1 MASFK
6 NEWAWGLSPKF
17 VLWEISAELVWC
29 FYGTSGY
36 SQGQRL
42 DILRKGGAG
51 DKAEI
56 LSTSQ
61 QDPARVDATDS
72 SFICAD
78 PESCARQEFLYWDN
92 PLKGERVRSCVCG
105 LQFMVMQPCCFWPWM
120 RLNSAVASGKA
131 DLFTLWWLAS
141 RVTRDKSTPPVPS
154 NFLLTG
160 SLAGV

>member
-6 NEWAWGLSPKF
+6 NQWAWGLSPKF

-72 SFICAD
+72 SFIRAAPF
-78 PESCARQEFLYWDN
+78 PETLVPATGTIH
-92 PLKGERVRSCVCG
+92 LKEKGFVCVFVDFSSWSRS
-105 LQFMVMQPCCFWPWM
+105 
-120 RLNSAVASGKA
+120 RVASG
-131 DLFTLWWLAS
+131 L
-141 RVTRDKSTPPVPS
+141 
-154 NFLLTG
+154 G
-160 SLAGV
+160 

>member
-78 PESCARQEFLYWDN
+78 PESCAAESSFTGTIHFKE
-92 PLKGERVRSCVCG
+92 KGFVRVFVDFSSWSRS
-105 LQFMVMQPCCFWPWM
+105 
-120 RLNSAVASGKA
+120 RVASG
-131 DLFTLWWLAS
+131 L
-141 RVTRDKSTPPVPS
+141 
-154 NFLLTG
+154 G
-160 SLAGV
+160 